1 MKWISLVCL
10 WGLVFSLPVHADDP
24 VAQLTFRV
32 RDDFGNAVI
41 GAPVV
46 MTTAEGWRPGRTD
59 YGYTELREAKG
70 LTDTNGLVTLKLPCK
85 TGNIRSYSV
94 LEEGTYFDNM
104 NKMRVGETA
113 YYRDMGGEF
122 RFTNVVNGQWQ
133 PWNPMVDIQLKAVI
147 DPIPM
152 YARFLRSRSLPIPV
166 YNQPLGYDLVKSDW
180 LPPHGKGEMADLVF
194 MLDCQLRGTRK
205 DGVQMFDAVLA
216 LSFSNDG
223 DGIQEVETSP
233 RVGSVFRLARFAP
246 ESGYETNWV
255 SKTFAHGDGDSCE
268 YKENQNYFYRVRTK
282 KDTAGR
288 IISALYG
295 KIVGPI
301 FYEVRARGANMQ
313 LRYYL
318 NPTPNDRNME
328 FDPSRNLFSDLPSV
342 EQVRE
347 P

>member
-1 MKWISLVCL
+1 MKWISSVCL
-10 WGLVFSLPVHADDP
+10 LGLVFSFAARADDP

-32 RDDFGNAVI
+32 RDDFGNAVA

-59 YGYTELREAKG
+59 YGYTELREARG
-70 LTDTNGLVTLKLPCK
+70 LTDTNGVVVLNLSCK

-94 LEEGTYFDNM
+94 LAEGTFFDNM
-104 NKMRVGETA
+104 NKMRIGATA
-113 YYRDMGGEF
+113 YYRDMGGEL
-122 RFTNVVNGQWQ
+122 RFSNVVNDQWQ
-133 PWNPMVDIQLKAVI
+133 PWNPTVDIQLKAVI

-152 YARFLRSRSLPIPV
+152 YARFLRSQSLPIPV
-166 YNQPLGYDLVKSDW
+166 YNQPLGYDLIKSDW
-180 LPPHGKGEMADLVF
+180 LPPHGKGETADFVF
-194 MLDCQLRGTRK
+194 RLDCQLRGTRE
-205 DGVQMFDAVLA
+205 DGLQMFDAALT

-223 DGIQEVETSP
+223 DGIQEVEALP
-233 RVGSVFRLARFAP
+233 GVGSVFRLSRFAP
-246 ESGYETNWV
+246 ESGYKTNWV
-255 SKTFAHGDGDSCE
+255 SRTFAHENDDSCE
-268 YKENQNYFYRVRTK
+268 YKENQNFFYRVRTK
-282 KDTAGR
+282 KEAGGQ

-328 FDPSRNLFSDLPSV
+328 FDPSRNLFTDLASA
-342 EQVRE
+342 EQVKE